1 MSNSLFNQL
10 LAKGYRITF
19 TESQVVYSTPD
30 SEAKTIQYTGDFNSA
45 LQAIIV
51 NSPEIPD
58 DDTIV
63 NLCLRIVDNIRS
75 PWDGPLMLTQ
85 PFDGGLIRIN
95 PSYQFCQNKDLRLT
109 FEGVKDAEEVSI
121 KIVRLLQQNGLH
133 GFLVAHARCP
143 TLFVTAGPV
152 TQIASPNLIPF
163 DISGL

>member
-1 MSNSLFNQL
+1 MSDSLFNQL

-45 LQAIIV
+45 LQTINN
-51 NSPEIPD
+51 NSLEVPD

-63 NLCLRIVDNIRS
+63 NLCLRIVNNVQS
-75 PWDGPLMLTQ
+75 PWEGPLMLTQ

-95 PSYQFCQNKDLRLT
+95 PPYQFCQNKDLRLT

-133 GFLVAHARCP
+133 GFRVIHSRCP

-152 TQIASPNLIPF
+152 TQIATSNLMPF